1 MKDLHPNI
9 YKLSKLNNK
18 TTQFLK
24 YSKRFEETL
33 DQRKYV
39 DRR

>member
-1 MKDLHPNI
+1 MKDLYPNI
-9 YKLSKLNNK
+9 YKFSINNNK

-24 YSKRFEETL
+24 YSKRFEETF

-39 DRR
+39 DSR